1 MAKKWSE
8 VSQSEAF
15 LALPPEQKEAARNQ
29 YFDQV
34 VAPQIG
40 DQGQIQ
46 MARQQ
51 FDAQTRI
58 TDLPSISAVIP
69 DELRSAA
76 QSAQQKMVVPTGADE
91 MSGFDRFRAG
101 VGKSLVDTAQGLV
114 QATVDQG
121 TRVTGVGDLIA
132 DSGIGGERFSAGVRR
147 ANEMWRAPQ
156 NYLRQQV
163 AERRALDKGLTDTG
177 AGMAGNVLGT
187 IAQVLGPGIAARGT
201 ASASALL
208 PTTIRGNALQGALI
222 GYTQP
227 VVDSGERNVNA
238 LAGGALGGGVAG
250 LANLAGGA
258 VRVGRNLLS
267 QTGLTATER
276 RAAEVLARES
286 TNPNMLTIQQ
296 SAVPGVQR
304 TLGEA
309 SGDPGLMAL
318 ENVMRAQQ
326 RGTFDPIDLR
336 NNAARVSQLQK
347 IAGSEG
353 DMAAAEA
360 AREAVV
366 DTRLA
371 QSVQEGQSYEQ
382 SLRAAQQA
390 ERKSAL
396 DAAEI
401 ANAENRRL
409 ESLRLPGRVPV
420 PEVPSGEAQVSEG
433 LKNLRGMVS
442 KMQAETAAR
451 PSVQSAVNDVGRAL
465 RAADESVGSLY
476 QVRQYVGDLL
486 QGNAGADK
494 SYARA
499 ASRELMQ
506 IRDALDSELAARAPS
521 FPEYLSAYRKA
532 SKPINRMDMG
542 REILNR
548 ATGSVDDALGNP
560 VLTQDKFGRATAD
573 LDAIAY
579 KATEFK
585 KAKASDILTPEDFRT
600 LRAIQ
605 DDLQRIATRAK
616 SATPG
621 SQTAERFGIGER
633 IAKKSLVSKLD
644 WIGPLFE
651 HFESAAN
658 QRLSE
663 RLAYLMANPAEA
675 QRVMQALPKPEREVV
690 RKTLGQLAYASG
702 RSATPASD

>member
-208 PTTIRGNALQGALI
+208 PTTVRGNALQGALI

-309 SGDPGLMAL
+309 SRDPGLMAL
-318 ENVMRAQQ
+318 ENTMRAQQ
-326 RGTFDPIDLR
+326 RGAFEAIDIA
-336 NNAARVSQLQK
+336 NNAARQEQIRK
-347 IAGSEG
+347 IAGSG
-353 DMAAAEA
+353 SDMRRALD
-360 AREAVV
+360 ARDEIV
-366 DTRLA
+366 DRKLA
-371 QSVQEGQSYEQ
+371 DALKEGQSYEQ
-382 SLRAAQQA
+382 VARSAQQA

-433 LKNLRGMVS
+433 LQNLRGMVS

-451 PSVQSAVNDVGRAL
+451 PSVQAAVNDVGRAL

-486 QGNAGADK
+486 QGKAGAEK

-499 ASRELMQ
+499 ASSELIQ

-521 FPEYLSAYRKA
+521 FPEYLSAYRQA
-532 SKPINRMDMG
+532 SKVIDRMKVG
-542 REILNR
+542 RQFAKSASLR
-548 ATGSVDDALGNP
+548 GRDDSGVRFLSP
-560 VLTQDKFGRATAD
+560 DKVFGAMDD
-573 LDAIAY
+573 LDAIAA
-579 KATEFK
+579 KATGFK
-585 KAKASDILTPEDFRT
+585 KAKASEILTADD
-600 LRAIQ
+600 LKSLQAIQ
-605 DDLQRIATRAK
+605 DDMQRIAQRNRPA
-616 SATPG
+616 AAG
-621 SQTAERFGIGER
+621 SPTMERLSVGGR
-633 IAKKSLVSKLD
+633 IAKKSVASRLPWVGQLY
-644 WIGPLFE
+644 E